1 MTFTVTIEGLFLL
14 LIEILGLVVGSY
26 LLVVLKN
33 ANQLIVEVN
42 KTFTKNQEKIDKLLL
57 NIEELSGDTAHLS
70 GELRKQFDNNKEILR
85 TIFQSGADSMLLM
98 NDATGRIRSVVANV
112 NEIVKVVNRF
122 IKKVL

>member
-1 MTFTVTIEGLFLL
+1 M

-42 KTFTKNQEKIDKLLL
+42 KTFTKNQDKIDKLLL
-57 NIEELSGDTAHLS
+57 YIEELSGDTAHLS
-70 GELRKQFDNNKEILR
+70 GELRKQFDNNKVIIR
-85 TIFQSGADSMLLM
+85 TIFQTGADSMLLM
-98 NDATGRIRSVVANV
+98 NDATGRIRSVIANI

-122 IKKVL
+122 VNRVL